1 MNIID
6 VKLKNSRILIVDDQ
20 EEHIIML
27 KSFLSIKGYT
37 NIKGILDP
45 REVIE
50 SVTTFE
56 PNLILL
62 DLMMPNMSGFEVMEQ
77 LKLINTENSF
87 IPVLVLTADNSNST
101 KQKALSLGAYDF
113 ITKPFELVEVGLRIK
128 NILYTSYLAQQLQ
141 DKKQLLEEKVNE
153 RTLELLQTKRELLI
167 ARDKIIASDRNKMLF
182 LLNISHEIR
191 TPLNSIL
198 GFGALMLRQNITPE
212 KKQYYKEIMRQSG
225 FRLINTVS
233 NFITI
238 SKIVSGN
245 LDVRY
250 EQVDLI
256 EILLNIKDK
265 YQKLCDVEKLYFNL
279 IIPEDQEKLILE
291 TDPTLLQDIIMHL
304 LDNAI
309 KFTSKGEI
317 TLGFTLQKDEIQFLV
332 KDTGIGIDEAVHEKI
347 FESFTQADISD
358 TRDYQGNGLGL
369 TIAQKILDML
379 GGRIWFNSVRGE
391 GSNFYFTLPLNRAIK
406 E

>member
-141 DKKQLLEEKVNE
+141 NKKQLLEEKVNE

-245 LDVRY
+245 LEVRY